1 MTETIGTI
9 KAIPEI
15 ITLSPVIRNKFG
27 LDATKVEKNNTKMFA
42 PHTGAI

>member
-9 KAIPEI
+9 NAIQKI
-15 ITLSPVIRNKFG
+15 ITLIPVITNKFG

-42 PHTGAI
+42 PRMGTI